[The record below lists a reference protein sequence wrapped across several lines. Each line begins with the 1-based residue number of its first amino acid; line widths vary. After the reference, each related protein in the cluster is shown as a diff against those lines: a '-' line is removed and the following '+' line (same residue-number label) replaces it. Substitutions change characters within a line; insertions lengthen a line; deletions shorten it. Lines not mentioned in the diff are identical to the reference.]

1 MQAKSGVGQKII
13 VSVLHCIFGKHVVKV
28 VKKENF
34 LLFTQGW
41 VGVRSKQNCFVED
54 IFDSKTVPKLNVSQK
69 SAIFV
74 SKHCQRNNEPRLL
87 SLKLELSLQLK

>member
-1 MQAKSGVGQKII
+1 MQAKSGVGEKII
-13 VSVLHCIFGKHVVKV
+13 VSVLHCIFGKHVVN
-28 VKKENF
+28 KENF

-69 SAIFV
+69 SATFV
-74 SKHCQRNNEPRLL
+74 SKHCQRNKEP